1 MAERYDNLGRL
12 MEPVLTDEGFMLV
25 DAYIT
30 RPGVF
35 VYRDADGSTRREL
48 RPRDEVYSTESL
60 ASAARKPTTLN
71 HPMTEDGEPVKVVA
85 TNARAYATGTASE
98 SIWVDKE
105 ADMVRTTLTIL
116 DADHIAAIQ
125 AGMHEQS
132 CGYSCEIDETSG
144 EDPEFGEYDVIQR
157 LIRYNHIATV
167 MRGRAGRQ
175 VRLRADAA
183 QMLTD
188 EDDMSTKTK
197 ARSDM
202 DAPEEPTAD
211 EQPKLD
217 MAKMDAYMGKMDA
230 MMAKMDEVLAM
241 MPVKEE
247 EEPEVELELDKA
259 DSEEQRI
266 AWFNQRQRLL
276 KMATK
281 IDGADGMTNGVLARA
296 ILKARLGDKMR
307 ADASDDYVNAA
318 IDMLDGQ
325 LLTPKNT
332 PSQIAQATAASR
344 EDAADTDPRAAFAAK
359 LKRSV

>member
-35 VYRDADGSTRREL
+35 EYVDADGTSRKEL
-48 RPRDEVYSTESL
+48 RPREEVYATESL
-60 ASAARKPTTLN
+60 ASVARKPTTLN
-71 HPMTEDGEPVKVVA
+71 HPTDTDGLPVRVMA
-85 TNARAYATGTASE
+85 DNAKTYSTGLASDSVWRDE
-98 SIWVDKE
+98 A

-116 DADHIAAIQ
+116 DADHIRAIQ

-132 CGYSCEIDETSG
+132 CGYTCEIDETSG
-144 EDPEFGEYDVIQR
+144 EDEEFGPYDVIQR

-188 EDDMSTKTK
+188 EDDMSTRKTR
-197 ARSDM
+197 ADM
-202 DAPEEPTAD
+202 DPAEEPMVD
-211 EQPKLD
+211 EQPPVID
-217 MAKMDAYMGKMDA
+217 MAKFDAYMGKLDA
-230 MMAKMDEVLAM
+230 CMAKLDEMMAAM
-241 MPVKEE
+241 MPA
-247 EEPEVELELDKA
+247 EEPDKEPSVDKA
-259 DSEEQRI
+259 DSEDARI

-276 KMATK
+276 KLSTK
-281 IDGADGMTNGVLARA
+281 IDGADKLDNKKLARE
-296 ILKARLGDKMR
+296 IVKQRLGDKMR
-307 ADASDDYVNAA
+307 ADASDEYVSAA
-318 IDMLDGQ
+318 LDMLDGQ
-325 LLTPKNT
+325 LLAIPRNT
-332 PSQIAQATAASR
+332 PSQIAQAAAASR
-344 EDAADTDPRAAFAAK
+344 EDSDTDPRATFGAK